1 MTKKEKIR
9 YYGKDILDSK
19 SIQIQKQCLQH
30 GKRTVFEHSLA
41 VALMCLTIN
50 EFLHLKLNERRLIR
64 GALLHDYFLYDWHVK
79 DKSHRLHGFRHPYF
93 ALENARKE
101 YELDPVLEDII
112 VKHMFPLIPIPPKYK
127 ESWVLCIADKIC
139 ASKETILRK

>member
-79 DKSHRLHGFRHPYF
+79 DKRHRLHGFRHPYF

-101 YELDPVLEDII
+101 YELDPVLEDMI

>member
-101 YELDPVLEDII
+101 YKLDPVLEDMI

>member
-101 YELDPVLEDII
+101 YELDPVLEDMI

-127 ESWVLCIADKIC
+127 ES
-139 ASKETILRK
+139 

>member
-1 MTKKEKIR
+1 MTKKEKIK

-101 YELDPVLEDII
+101 YELDPVLEDMI

>member
-64 GALLHDYFLYDWHVK
+64 GALLHDYFLYDWH
-79 DKSHRLHGFRHPYF
+79 DKEYLSQRKRLHGFRHPMT
-93 ALENARKE
+93 ALENAEKE
-101 YELDPVLEDII
+101 YNLSGQQ
-112 VKHMFPLIPIPPKYK
+112 H
-127 ESWVLCIADKIC
+127 
-139 ASKETILRK
+139 

>member
-101 YELDPVLEDII
+101 YELDPVLEDMI
-112 VKHMFPLIPIPPKYK
+112 VKHIFPLIPIPPKYK

>member
-19 SIQIQKQCLQH
+19 SIQIQKHCLQH

-101 YELDPVLEDII
+101 YELDPVLEDMI

>member
-79 DKSHRLHGFRHPYF
+79 DKSDRLHGFRHPYF

-101 YELDPVLEDII
+101 YELDPILEDMI

>member
-19 SIQIQKQCLQH
+19 SIKIQKQCLQH

-101 YELDPVLEDII
+101 YELDPVLEDMI

>member
-101 YELDPVLEDII
+101 YELDPVLEDMI
-112 VKHMFPLIPIPPKYK
+112 VKHMFPLIPIPPKYR
-127 ESWVLCIADKIC
+127 ESWVLCLADKIC

>member
-79 DKSHRLHGFRHPYF
+79 DKSHHLHGFRHPYF

-101 YELDPVLEDII
+101 YELDPVLEDMI

>member
-101 YELDPVLEDII
+101 YELDPVLEDMI
-112 VKHMFPLIPIPPKYK
+112 VKHMFPLIPSPPKYK

>member
-101 YELDPVLEDII
+101 YELDPVLEDMI
-112 VKHMFPLIPIPPKYK
+112 VKHMFPLIPIPPKY
-127 ESWVLCIADKIC
+127 
-139 ASKETILRK
+139 R

>member
-79 DKSHRLHGFRHPYF
+79 DKSHHLHGFRHPYF
-93 ALENARKE
+93 ALENDRKE
-101 YELDPVLEDII
+101 YELDPVLEDMI